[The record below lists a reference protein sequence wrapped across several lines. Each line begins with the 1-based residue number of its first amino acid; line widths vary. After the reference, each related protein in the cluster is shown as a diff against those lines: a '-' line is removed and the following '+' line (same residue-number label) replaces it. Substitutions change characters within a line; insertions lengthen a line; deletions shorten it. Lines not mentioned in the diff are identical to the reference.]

1 MSDTWYLGID
11 ISCDTFDF
19 ALLDAQEKLIKVGQL
34 PNTSAGFSD
43 LMEILHVLDLAPGQI
58 CTCMEATG
66 VYYQQ
71 LAYFLHAAGVKLSVM
86 NPAQIHAFGKSLLR
100 RAKTDRMDAQLIALF
115 VIRQQPHLWVPQSDL
130 LAELQCLTRARDE
143 LTTSIVQLKN
153 KKHATGHTFYAIGFL
168 EEQRQAQL
176 ELLERHQKELE
187 HKIKD
192 LIQKDQQVTQQLNCL
207 LSLPGVGFKIATVFL
222 SETSLMNFESGSK
235 LVAFAGL
242 NPQIQESG
250 KSRGHA
256 SISKRGNTR
265 LRKAAYQAAVACL
278 RTQSFFHECYK
289 RLRARG
295 KAAKVA
301 LIAVAHKILCTAL
314 ALIRKQTS
322 YQPDFHRSR
331 QPKEMGSPPLLLG

>member
-1 MSDTWYLGID
+1 MSETWYLGID

-19 ALLDAQEKLIKVGQL
+19 ALLDAQEKVLKGDRL
-34 PNTSAGFSD
+34 PNTPTGFSA
-43 LMEILHVLDLAPGQI
+43 LMDVLGSCGAAVSQLHA
-58 CTCMEATG
+58 CMEATG

-115 VIRQQPHLWVPQSDL
+115 AIRQQPHSWVPQTDL

-153 KKHATGHTFYAIGFL
+153 KKHTAGHAFYAMDFL

-176 ELLERHQKELE
+176 ELLERQQKDLERKIKEL
-187 HKIKD
+187 
-192 LIQKDQQVTQQLNCL
+192 IQRDQQVKQQLDSL

-250 KSRGHA
+250 KYRGHA
-256 SISKRGNTR
+256 SISKKGNTR
-265 LRKAAYQAAVACL
+265 LRKAAYQAAVCSVK
-278 RTQSFFHECYK
+278 TQSFFSSFYK
-289 RLRARG
+289 RLRAKG
-295 KAAKVA
+295 KPAKVA
-301 LIAVAHKILCTAL
+301 FVALAHKILCTAL
-314 ALIRKQTS
+314 AVVKQQST
-322 YQPDFHRSR
+322 YQEDFHRLHLCL
-331 QPKEMGSPPLLLG
+331 PEEPTK